1 MRTMS
6 SRGLRAL
13 ASPASLKGVLSA
25 RDAAAA
31 LEDGFAHVG
40 VACVQ
45 QPLADGGEGTI
56 DALCDSW
63 DSWPV
68 RDAFGRPRTADVGER
83 DDAIVVEAAQVL
95 PYDATR
101 LDVAAAT
108 SHGLGELL
116 AQLDGSRPLL
126 VGLGGTANMD
136 CGAGLL
142 EVLDALRAP
151 ATVLCDVETTLYDA
165 PRLFGPQKG
174 ATPVQV
180 RELERRFR
188 ARADLAPYAG
198 LPGSGA
204 AGGLG
209 AALAS
214 LGAELVPGAP
224 AVLDL
229 LGFDPSPYALVVTGE
244 GRIDAT
250 TVEGKAP
257 AEVAARCS
265 LAGVPCVVFG
275 GVVERLLPGAETIA
289 LSGDPARAARDL
301 FELGLRLGTRL
312 LDAAG

>member
-1 MRTMS
+1 M
-6 SRGLRAL
+6 A
-13 ASPASLKGVLSA
+13 
-25 RDAAAA
+25 
-31 LEDGFAHVG
+31 
-40 VACVQ
+40 
-45 QPLADGGEGTI
+45 GTRR
-56 DALCDSW
+56 
-63 DSWPV
+63 V
-68 RDAFGRPRTADVGER
+68 RSADVGER

-174 ATPVQV
+174 ATPEQV

-188 ARADLAPYAG
+188 ARADLAPYAE

-244 GRIDAT
+244 GRVDAT
-250 TVEGKAP
+250 TGEGKAP
-257 AEVAARCS
+257 AEVAARCGV
-265 LAGVPCVVFG
+265 AGVPCVVFG
-275 GVVERLLPGAETIA
+275 GVVERLVPGAETIA

>member
-1 MRTMS
+1 MS
-6 SRGLRAL
+6 TRGPRAL
-13 ASPASLKGVLSA
+13 ASPASLKGVLAA

-40 VACVQ
+40 VSCVQ
-45 QPLADGGEGTI
+45 QPLADGGDGTI
-56 DALCDSW
+56 DALCDRW
-63 DSWPV
+63 EPWPV
-68 RDAFGRPRTADVGER
+68 RDAFGRPRTAQVGFH
-83 DDAIVVEAAQVL
+83 DDAIVVEAAQVI
-95 PYDATR
+95 PFDASR
-101 LDVAAAT
+101 LDAAAAT
-108 SHGLGELL
+108 SRGLGELL
-116 AQLDGSRPLL
+116 AQLDGERPL
-126 VGLGGTANMD
+126 VIGLGGTANMD
-136 CGAGLL
+136 GGSGLL
-142 EVLDALRAP
+142 EALDRLP
-151 ATVLCDVETTLYDA
+151 AQTTVLCDVATTLYDA

-174 ATPVQV
+174 ASPELV

-188 ARADLAPYAG
+188 AMRELEPYAD

-229 LGFDPSPYALVVTGE
+229 LGFDPTAYGLVVTGE
-244 GRIDAT
+244 GRVDAT
-250 TVEGKAP
+250 TAEGKAP
-257 AEVAARCS
+257 AEVAERCS

-275 GVVERLLPGAETIA
+275 GVVETLLPGAETIA
-289 LSGDPARAARDL
+289 LSGDPDYAARDL